1 MFNFLKKGKY
11 VILRDG
17 FLVVTPIL
25 KNAQEASDWLQE
37 SALEEDGGKY
47 KIVLAATLIAD
58 WGLEN
63 L

>member
-1 MFNFLKKGKY
+1 MFGFIKKGKW

-17 FLVVTPIL
+17 FLVVTPVL
-25 KNAQEASDWLQE
+25 RTAQEASDWLHL
-37 SALEEDGGKY
+37 SGLEEDGKKY
-47 KIVLAATLIAD
+47 KVVLASTLIAD

>member
-1 MFNFLKKGKY
+1 MFGFIKKCKW

-17 FLVVTPIL
+17 FLVVTPVL
-25 KNAQEASDWLQE
+25 RTAQEATEWV
-37 SALEEDGGKY
+37 AKNRGKELVTRY
-47 KIVLAATLIAD
+47 KIVQSRSLIAD